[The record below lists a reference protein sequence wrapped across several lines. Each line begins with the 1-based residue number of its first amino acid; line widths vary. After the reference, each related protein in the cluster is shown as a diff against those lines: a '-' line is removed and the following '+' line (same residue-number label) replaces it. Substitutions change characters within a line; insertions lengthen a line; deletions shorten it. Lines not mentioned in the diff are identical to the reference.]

1 MKRLFTVFMFL
12 FISSQLM
19 AQIGGN
25 ALKFNGSTDYVG
37 TSYTSNLDVFT
48 IECWVKGTNAP
59 TGVNPTGVIHK
70 NGNFQINW
78 DHGDANYRGAFLL
91 FIESTWYPASFGTLE
106 AGVWYHLVGTYDG
119 HEMKAYKNGT
129 LITTNTGPEGNP
141 DHNSDQI
148 TIAKHASGNY
158 FFNGTIDEV
167 RIWDDVRTES
177 EIKTNMYKELT
188 GNEDNLVLYY
198 KMSDGSG
205 SSLTNNKSGGTNATI
220 YGTPNWVASGC
231 FAGSR
236 NCLDFDGNNDNILM
250 PQSFNDVFHGL
261 QHFSFCGWVYCS
273 TLDPAEN
280 WGTIFSSCNSS
291 SVATER
297 VIIHQLTGGSKYKI
311 LFSIRGASTGSF
323 DAETTNDIIKTGVWQ
338 HYAIVYDGTMGT
350 NEEKLK
356 IYIDGIQQSLSFSA
370 TVPTSMPTTTNSGY
384 IASNNGANY
393 FKGGKFD
400 EFSFWSKSLTESE
413 IHEMMFRNL
422 EGNETDLFAY
432 YRFDES
438 VYNNE
443 NDGTTLYDITGNGRN
458 GTLTNMDGRTDW
470 VSSSAFN
477 TWIGSESQDWAAAAN
492 WSNGVPTAPDNIGLY
507 KWALGNELTISGT
520 PTVNHILFSSSATP
534 TISSSFTVNGNLLL
548 QKNLNIGSN
557 SITLGSSGYLSEGNS
572 NLTASTGTISTTRSL
587 GTQSSLTNIAG
598 LGLQINSSSSL
609 GTTTITRGFTF
620 QTDGGL
626 SNPISRYYDITFDGS
641 FSGGMAFNYKESE
654 LTGVESSLSLYKSTN
669 AGSNWTKVS
678 DARDVTNNLITANS
692 LISGTRLTAAD
703 EGSPLPVEL
712 SSFTASSI
720 KEGILLEWQTAT
732 EINNYGFEI
741 QRAAANNN
749 FETIGFVAGNGN
761 SNSIKS
767 YSFIDNYSSNEKLS
781 YRLKQIDNDGKFVYS
796 DVVEITNTQLPTN
809 FELYQN
815 YPNPFNPNT
824 TIKFDLPEKQFVTLK
839 VYDILGKEI
848 TTLVNETLNAGTY
861 QKEWNPNSLS
871 SGVYIY
877 RLQTDNFTQVRK
889 MNFMK

>member
-1 MKRLFTVFMFL
+1 MKRLFTLVMFL
-12 FISSQLM
+12 FVSSQLM

-25 ALKFNGSTDYVG
+25 ALYFDGTEDYVG
-37 TSYTSNLDVFT
+37 TGYTSSLDDFT

-59 TGVNPTGVIHK
+59 TNTNDIGVIHK

-78 DHGDANYRGAFLL
+78 DHASDYYRGAFALSQD
-91 FIESTWYPASFGTLE
+91 ETWYPASFGTLE
-106 AGVWYHLVGTYDG
+106 AGVWYHLVGTFNG
-119 HEMKAYKNGT
+119 REMKAYKNGK
-129 LITTNTGPEGNP
+129 LITSKIIPIGSIEYNQ
-141 DHNSDQI
+141 DQI
-148 TIAKHASGNY
+148 TIAKHATNSA

-177 EIKTNMYKELT
+177 EIKTNMYKELM

-220 YGTPNWVASGC
+220 YGTPNWVTSGC
-231 FAGSR
+231 FAGSK
-236 NCLDFDGNNDNILM
+236 NCLDFDGSNDNILM

-273 TLDPAEN
+273 TLDPEMN
-280 WGTIFSSCNSS
+280 WGTIFSSYSS
-291 SVATER
+291 SNAGYER
-297 VIIHQLTGGSKYKI
+297 VILHQLPGASKYN
-311 LFSIRGASTGSF
+311 LLLSIASGEANYSDAST
-323 DAETTNDIIKTGVWQ
+323 NNNIIKIGVWQ
-338 HYAIVYDGTMGT
+338 HYAIVYDGTKST

-356 IYIDGIQQSLSFSA
+356 IYIDGIQQILNFTG
-370 TVPTSMPTTTNSGY
+370 TVPSSMPSNTNSGY
-384 IASNNGANY
+384 IGYYNGGNY
-393 FKGGKFD
+393 FKGGKLD
-400 EFSFWSKSLTESE
+400 EFSFWSKSLTDSE

-438 VYNNE
+438 
-443 NDGTTLYDITGNGRN
+443 DGTTLYDITGNGRN
-458 GTLTNMDGRTDW
+458 GTLTNMEASADW

-477 TWIGSESQDWAAAAN
+477 TWIGGDSQEWGTAAN
-492 WSNGVPTAPDNIGLY
+492 WSNGIPSSSDNVGLY

-520 PTVNHILFSSSATP
+520 PTVNNILFSSSATP
-534 TISSSFTVNGNLLL
+534 TISSGFTVNGNLLL
-548 QKNLNIGSN
+548 QKNLNIGAN
-557 SITLGSSGYLSEGNS
+557 SITLGSSGYLSEGSN

-609 GTTTITRGFTF
+609 GNTTITRGFTT
-620 QTDGGL
+620 QNNGGL

-641 FSGGMAFNYKESE
+641 FSGDIAFSYEENE
-654 LTGVESSLSLYKSTN
+654 LTNAESSLSLYSSTN
-669 AGSNWTKVS
+669 FGSNWTKIS

-712 SSFTASSI
+712 SSLTASSI

-741 QRAAANNN
+741 QRAIANNN

-767 YSFIDNYSSNEKLS
+767 YSFTDNYLSNEKLS

-796 DVVEITNTQLPTN
+796 DVVEVNSTQIPTN

-824 TIKFDLPEKQFVTLK
+824 TIKFDLPKKQFVTLK
-839 VYDILGKEI
+839 IYDILGKEI

-861 QKEWNPNSLS
+861 QKEWNPSSLS